1 MARAV
6 NPRDIRRFR
15 DELQKEQMKLED
27 ADKELQRLR
36 SELLQVEMDLSTA
49 RRRQGQ
55 LNMEIRRKS
64 LEKGNIE
71 RNALRNKRELDEL
84 TRTLREGEFK

>member
-1 MARAV
+1 M
-6 NPRDIRRFR
+6 
-15 DELQKEQMKLED
+15 EE